1 MVTICIDESGNFEKK
16 EYLKKFIGGVVYVG
30 EDCEDEEKRLDGFFK
45 KQCELFSLDYPRGI
59 HTTEMNSNKTNSEG
73 KSIKEKIIENLKIYL
88 RENGKYHFTCLI
100 KSRTKR
106 KDYVNV
112 SNIVDDDNASN
123 LYEHMVR
130 NLIFNLVFY
139 TSDVYNDSEV
149 NLNIATRSIPIKS
162 YQKEEIEKY
171 TALGY
176 SKKSINNGERYIF
189 YLTDIKTFK
198 AAIGT
203 KMMERRIAK
212 PINFNM
218 NVKSI
223 DYNNSVDTMPYLY
236 LADFAC
242 DIIRDML
249 DNNELDFGVKVAGEE
264 LNNITGREFLLWA
277 YDDIDT
283 ISSRLVSKF
292 GKRDVMGALNEIYN
306 INESCSTFKE
316 YYLKHWSNPIEK
328 RLSEIFDKNKM
339 NIYISELSY
348 LLSKDMVQYKKGLFI
363 ALKLWEVIQIF
374 NEGGKDDKAKVEKV
388 YIYRLADL
396 IGRGY
401 NHLGNSEGSKKY
413 FDICIENKDEVDI
426 EEYLTTINRIVEID
440 ANEFNFDVA
449 IEKLKPSLLGLDLWK
464 DTKKEVAELMGLEKQ
479 RASCLII
486 RGKALSSIAQFYAF
500 NRNKEE
506 SLKHFEEALVEF
518 ENNKGQRLITI
529 SYMLHLA
536 LDMEDINL
544 YKKYEVEYFGTKDL
558 KQQFKN
564 IIKLNNENNPNDYM
578 LFVYIKAL
586 NIFYS
591 DKIEQ
596 RFIER
601 IQTINYEEYG
611 FKTNE
616 HPWELIFKHL
626 AILQYKNG
634 NINRGN
640 KLVKKAQEAIAHG
653 EITIKLINLCT
664 SLDAFEYTKDIK
676 GQKKIL
682 EQVEKLCRTNKVV
695 QEQFKDILE
704 EKDQYIRGKNIL
716 SKFTFMYA

>member
-1 MVTICIDESGNFEKK
+1 MYWFILKNYVLIYMIIRIKGMVSMVTICIDESGNFEKK

-59 HTTEMNSNKTNSEG
+59 HTTEMNSNKTNSES
-73 KSIKEKIIENLKIYL
+73 KFIKEKIIENLKIYL

-106 KDYVNV
+106 KDYMNV

-139 TSDVYNDSEV
+139 GENVYNDNHV
-149 NLNIATRSIPIKS
+149 NLNIATRSISIYA
-162 YQKEEIEKY
+162 YQKEEIERY

-264 LNNITGREFLLWA
+264 LNNITGRKFLLWA

-292 GKRDVMGALNEIYN
+292 EKRDIMGALNEIYN

-388 YIYRLADL
+388 CIYRLADL

-413 FDICIENKDEVDI
+413 FDICMENKDEVDI

-449 IEKLKPSLLGLDLWK
+449 IEKLKPSLLGLDLIFCYN
-464 DTKKEVAELMGLEKQ
+464 LF
-479 RASCLII
+479 
-486 RGKALSSIAQFYAF
+486 IAQFYAF

-536 LDMEDINL
+536 LDMKDINL

-558 KQQFKN
+558 KQQFEN

-586 NIFYS
+586 NIFYF

-596 RFIER
+596 RFMER

-640 KLVKKAQEAIAHG
+640 KLVKKAQEAITHG

-664 SLDAFEYTKDIK
+664 SLEAFEYTKDIK
-676 GQKKIL
+676 NQKKIL
-682 EQVEKLCRTNKVV
+682 EQIEKLCGTNKVV